1 MAFPEATGE
10 LISVDQALSKGREM
24 LMWPRI
30 LMAIG
35 LFVFLFPLAL
45 LFIALKDGPVLNA
58 NVCLVFGAVITF
70 TFLIGFFLP
79 FLWLSKRT
87 THWKLWAFA
96 HVNDVQDLKKAAR
109 SMALCAGYRTFMDHL
124 QIQSAEEW
132 EQWRRLQ
139 ERKDAPGIFID
150 DPNIPAETTIYYNK
164 TLLVIHIMLGLM
176 LMAVGIVVECNAFRP
191 GTAKVVSLL
200 GALMIL
206 APLYLVIRTLQDLI
220 KHEPRIIFNSK
231 GIYTVETGFQSGD
244 HINET
249 SVEIINQ
256 GARRGVKHVFNVRY
270 MDGLAHIDVTAYSRR
285 NQLES
290 LVRIY
295 RGRYQNGI

>member
-1 MAFPEATGE
+1 MPLPDPTQE
-10 LISVDQALSKGREM
+10 LISVDQALNEGRKM
-24 LMWPRI
+24 LLWPRI

-35 LFVFLFPLAL
+35 LFVFLFPLTL
-45 LFIALKDGPVLNA
+45 LFIALKDGPVFST
-58 NVCLVFGAVITF
+58 NVWLCFGGVILF

-96 HVNDVQDLKKAAR
+96 HVNDVQELKKVAR
-109 SMALCAGYRTFMDHL
+109 SAALCAGYGTFMDRI
-124 QIQSAEEW
+124 QIQSAKER
-132 EQWRRLQ
+132 EQWRLLQ
-139 ERKDAPGIFID
+139 ERKDTPGIFID
-150 DPNIPAETTIYYNK
+150 DPEIPAETTIYYNK
-164 TLLVIHIMLGLM
+164 ILLLIHIMLGLM
-176 LMAVGIVVECNAFRP
+176 LMAVGVVVECNAFRP
-191 GTAKVVSLL
+191 GTAKVVSLF

-206 APLYLVIRTLQDLI
+206 APLYLVIRTLLNLI

-231 GIYTVETGFQSGD
+231 GIYTVETGFQSWD
-244 HINET
+244 HIIDT

-270 MDGLAHIDVTAYSRR
+270 MDGLAHIDVTAYSKR